1 MNMNYKKHTLKNGL
15 RVIIAPMKET
25 ETATVFIMTGVGSRY
40 ETRAENGLAHF
51 LEHMFFKGTE
61 KRPNAIDISKELDG
75 LGAEYNAY
83 TGKDRTAY
91 YAKVEARHWDT
102 ALDIVSD
109 LFLNAKIAQE
119 EIDREKGAVLQE
131 LNMYED
137 MPPRHINDLWER
149 HLYGDHPLGWEIIG
163 TKDNLHRFK
172 RADFMKYLERGYVA
186 ENVVV
191 GVAGKVD
198 PKVVLAAIKKQFA
211 KVRTGKKPTFKTTK
225 DKQSKPEIFI
235 QKKKTDQTHLLIGVR
250 AYPKTHPDRYAL
262 AVLATVL
269 GGGMSSRLWSAVRE
283 RRGLAYRVTT
293 DVEMYPDVG
302 YLATQS
308 GVEHKNLEQTIT
320 VILDEYRKMANE
332 KVSAEEMKKAKDHIK
347 GQMALAFEGSDDIVE
362 YLVTQ
367 ETLLGKIVLP
377 KEKAKEIDK
386 VTADDVFRVAKD
398 IFQNKK
404 LNLTVIGP
412 NADKKKLEKIV
423 KL

>member
-1 MNMNYKKHTLKNGL
+1 MNYKKHTLKNGL

-250 AYPKTHPDRYAL
+250 AYPKMHPDRYAL

-412 NADKKKLEKIV
+412 NADQKKLEKIV

>member
-1 MNMNYKKHTLKNGL
+1 MNYKKHTLSNGL

-51 LEHMFFKGTE
+51 LEHMFFKGTT

-191 GVAGKVD
+191 GVAGKID
-198 PKVVLAAIKKQFA
+198 PKTVLAAIKKQFA
-211 KVRTGKKPTFKTTK
+211 KVRTGKKPDFKRTK
-225 DKQSKPEIFI
+225 DQQSKPGIFI

-250 AYPKTHPDRYAL
+250 AYPKEHPDRYAL
-262 AVLATVL
+262 AALATVL

-308 GVEHKNLEQTIT
+308 GVEHKNLEQTIQ
-320 VILDEYRKMANE
+320 VILGEYRRMATE
-332 KVSAEEMKKAKDHIK
+332 KVSAEEMKKAKEHIK

-386 VTADDVFRVAKD
+386 VTADDVFRVAQD

-412 NADKKKLEKIV
+412 KADKKKLEKLV